1 MYARKSV
8 IVIDDVF
15 SGLDN
20 RTSRSVFQALLG
32 PNGLLR
38 QSKTTIIMSTSNSKG
53 TVIAPSL
60 SSTNKSIAHFLTAA
74 DFITMIEDGRIIR
87 NQVTYGSLTPAEWGA
102 IEKTETESSPEHEE
116 EDEEE
121 QKQIIR
127 QQSTTRS
134 VEHGPT
140 EADMAR
146 QTGDIEC
153 YKIYLSSLGWRVL
166 AISFVL
172 MVGHAVLEIMPRMFA
187 RFCPWEFKLTMSP
200 SRGMAQ
206 ALD

>member
-38 QSKTTIIMSTSNSKG
+38 QSKTTIIMSTSNSED
-53 TVIAPSL
+53 TFIHPRDQVL
-60 SSTNKSIAHFLTAA
+60 TLIAHFLTAA
-74 DFITMIEDGRIIR
+74 DFITMLEDGRIIR
-87 NQVTYGSLTPAEWGA
+87 NQVKYDSLTPAEWGA
-102 IEKTETESSPEHEE
+102 IEKKETEFSPEPEE
-116 EDEEE
+116 DDEEE
-121 QKQIIR
+121 QKRIIR

-146 QTGDIEC
+146 QTGDVEC

-166 AISFVL
+166 TVSFVL
-172 MVGHAVLEIMPRMFA
+172 MVGHAVLEIMPRMFPPC
-187 RFCPWEFKLTMSP
+187 RSWEFKLTMPS

-206 ALD
+206 TLD